1 MCIRDSSYDWRLW
14 TVLEVREALSDAGFT
29 ATEVYWEG
37 IEEDGNEG
45 NGVFTLQETAEN
57 TESWIAYIVGIKE

>member
-1 MCIRDSSYDWRLW
+1 M
-14 TVLEVREALSDAGFT
+14 REALNDAGFK

-37 IEEDGNEG
+37 IGEDSNEG

>member
-1 MCIRDSSYDWRLW
+1 M
-14 TVLEVREALSDAGFT
+14 REALNDAGFA
-29 ATEVYWEG
+29 ATEAYWEG
-37 IEEDGNEG
+37 IGEDSNEG